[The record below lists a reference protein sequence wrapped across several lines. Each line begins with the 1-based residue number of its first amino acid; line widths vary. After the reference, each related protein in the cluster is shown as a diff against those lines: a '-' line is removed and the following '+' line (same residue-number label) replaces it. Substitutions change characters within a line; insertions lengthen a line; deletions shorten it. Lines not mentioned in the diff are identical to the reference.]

1 MGDRLTAD
9 ERAIL
14 TAVAQEGSP
23 TTARRAQIVLAWDEG
38 LEPEQIAS
46 RLELSQR
53 TVNRWLQAFFELG
66 IAIFPNKVI
75 SEAIPSAQAA
85 MVATSAK
92 AGTPPI
98 GEEGLLTELEP
109 GEGVRITTSE
119 LCRRY
124 QVDMAH
130 GQHVGRLAV
139 ELFGLTHSLHKLDLH
154 YRDVIWNAGLLHN
167 VAMAGGVAA
176 HHTRGRDILLA
187 TPLSDLEDEDRAII
201 AVTTAFHRKGWSKR
215 RLEKEPSYIALPDEA
230 KPAALALAA
239 LIRIADGLDY
249 SQSQTT
255 VLGQCMAG
263 PAGVHISVMGP
274 YAETDAA
281 RADEKADLWRALYN
295 TPIHIVPSSEAVVPI
310 IPEAPPLLEKP
321 GLSPDDLMSEA
332 GRKILRFH
340 FRRMLYHEAG
350 TRLGQDI
357 EALHDMRV
365 ATRRMRAALRV
376 FGPFFEKGFRR
387 RLLQGL
393 QLTGSALGAVRDLDV
408 FMEYARTYLSG
419 LPPERQHELDP
430 LFDYWHSERESA
442 RAKMLAYLESPT
454 YQKFVRFCEE
464 FVETP
469 GLGGIDRQAQKPAPE
484 RVRQVA
490 PRQIYTCY
498 EAVWGYEGVIQ
509 DAPIATLH
517 ALRIDGKR
525 LRYTLEFFREVLG
538 SEVEEVI
545 GVLIKMQDHLGA
557 LHDADVS
564 QTLLRSHMEKLLRQ
578 ARKQQKRALEPPNLP
593 PLGGIVAY
601 LQDRERE
608 LERLRE
614 GVLPVWSAV
623 IAPETRH
630 KLALALSVL

>member
-9 ERAIL
+9 ERAVL
-14 TAVAQEGSP
+14 LAVAQESSP
-23 TTARRAQIVLAWDEG
+23 VTARRARIVLAWDEG
-38 LEPEQIAS
+38 LEPEQIA
-46 RLELSQR
+46 LQLGMSQR

-66 IAIFPNKVI
+66 IAIFPDKVI
-75 SEAIPSAQAA
+75 SEAIPSAQATMMA
-85 MVATSAK
+85 APVQAYTSL
-92 AGTPPI
+92 GETP
-98 GEEGLLTELEP
+98 EGLRS
-109 GEGVRITTSE
+109 GEDVRITTDE

-130 GQHVGRLAV
+130 GQYVGRLAV
-139 ELFGLTHSLHKLDLH
+139 ELFGLTQSLHQLDLR
-154 YRDVIWNAGLLHN
+154 YRNVIWNAGLLHN
-167 VAMAGGVAA
+167 VAMAGGVSA

-187 TPLSDLEDEDRAII
+187 NPLSDLEDEDRAII

-215 RLEKEPSYIALPDEA
+215 RLEKEPSYIALPEGV
-230 KPAALALAA
+230 KPVALTLAA

-255 VLGQCMAG
+255 TLGQCIAG
-263 PAGVHISVMGP
+263 PSGVHISVAGP

-295 TPIHIVPSSEAVVPI
+295 IPIHIAPYSEAV
-310 IPEAPPLLEKP
+310 IPAAPEKPPLLERP
-321 GLSPDDLMSEA
+321 GLTPDDLMCEA

-340 FRRMLYHEAG
+340 FRRMLYHEPG

-393 QLTGSALGAVRDLDV
+393 RLTGSALGAVRDLDV

-430 LFDYWHSERESA
+430 LFDYWHAERESA
-442 RAKMLAYLESPT
+442 RAKMLAYLESPA

-469 GLGGIDRQAQKPAPE
+469 GLGCADRRGRQPAPE

-490 PRQIYTCY
+490 PRQVYARY
-498 EAVWGYEGVIQ
+498 EAVWGYEGVLQ

-538 SEVEEVI
+538 SEIEEVI
-545 GVLIKMQDHLGA
+545 GILIKMQDHLGA

-564 QTLLRSHMEKLLRQ
+564 QSLLRTHMERLLRQ
-578 ARKQQKRALEPPNLP
+578 ARKQQKRAMVPPSLP
-593 PLGGIVAY
+593 PLNGIVAY
-601 LQDRERE
+601 LQDREQE

-623 IAPETRH
+623 VAPETRR

>member
-14 TAVAQEGSP
+14 MAVAQKGGP
-23 TTARRAQIVLAWDEG
+23 TSARRAQIMLAWDEG
-38 LEPEQIAS
+38 LEPEQIAA
-46 RLELSQR
+46 RLGLSLR

-66 IAIFPNKVI
+66 IAIFPDKVI
-75 SEAIPSAQAA
+75 SDAIPSAQASM
-85 MVATSAK
+85 MVAPSETSTALSVD
-92 AGTPPI
+92 G
-98 GEEGLLTELEP
+98 GSSGELEL
-109 GEGVRITTSE
+109 GEGARITTGE

-139 ELFGLTHSLHKLDLH
+139 ELFGLTQSLHKLDSH

-187 TPLSDLEDEDRAII
+187 TPLVDLPDEDRAVI

-230 KPAALALAA
+230 RPIALTLAA
-239 LIRIADGLDY
+239 LVRIADGLDY

-255 VLGQCMAG
+255 VLGQCMAS
-263 PAGVHISVMGP
+263 PTGVHISVVGP

-281 RADEKADLWRALYN
+281 RADEKADLWRALYSI
-295 TPIHIVPSSEAVVPI
+295 PIHIVPTSEAVMPI
-310 IPEAPPLLEKP
+310 IPEAPGLLEKP
-321 GLSPDDLMSEA
+321 GLTPDDPMSEA

-376 FGPFFEKGFRR
+376 FGSFFDKGYRR
-387 RLLQGL
+387 RLLRGL

-408 FMEYARTYLSG
+408 FMEYARTYLAG
-419 LPPERQHELDP
+419 LPTERQHELDP

-442 RAKMLAYLESPT
+442 RTKMVAYLDSPT

-469 GLGGIDRQAQKPAPE
+469 GLGSSVQQDQGPIAD

-490 PRQIYTCY
+490 PRQIYARY
-498 EAVWGYEGVIQ
+498 EAVWGYENVIR

-538 SEVEEVI
+538 NEIEEVI
-545 GVLIKMQDHLGA
+545 SVLVKMQDHLGA

-564 QTLLRSHMEKLLRQ
+564 QSLLRTHMERLLRQ
-578 ARKQQKRALEPPNLP
+578 ARKQQKRALEPPTLP
-593 PLGGIVAY
+593 PLNGIVAY
-601 LQDRERE
+601 LQDREQE

-614 GVLPVWSAV
+614 GVLPAWSV
-623 IAPETRH
+623 VVAPETRR